1 MTFCSIIL
9 RQLHEI
15 LNSAITGKKKIA
27 LNKHAIMDYVIAIN
41 TRSAINWCKFIAVVT
56 LFHEIQNWTQRYD
69 CPIALTANYY
79 ENWARYS
86 LLLLIAI
93 TERRKKN
100 PCIKDIHGP
109 KLLAIEISHYI
120 YSQHAQICPFT
131 FEETGVSFRDNN

>member
-1 MTFCSIIL
+1 MTRNKESQGKERQKRKKERRKNGPHVTFCSIIL

-15 LNSAITGKKKIA
+15 LNSAITGKKKKIA

-93 TERRKKN
+93 TERRKKK
-100 PCIKDIHGP
+100 I
-109 KLLAIEISHYI
+109 LALRI
-120 YSQHAQICPFT
+120 YMDQSYLQ
-131 FEETGVSFRDNN
+131 